1 MLKKDL
7 NPKMSS
13 GDQSLKIFAKILSF
27 VNELKQ
33 VFPKEHIQL
42 YHKLLKKTPI
52 GNTDAIAKH
61 LQVFDQFISTNQE
74 AIKSKNLDK
83 LEGDIFFSKKVYL
96 DLVNCMKD
104 KETDKDTRQAIFKHL
119 QVLLFLL
126 HPTDDL
132 KEIVQPMAQKA
143 SGGEEKFLENFMSKI
158 EQNFTGQDFNDP
170 MQATMSLLNSGVF
183 TDMIQTMNQ
192 GVTSGDIDISKL
204 LGSVQG
210 MLGNLGGN
218 SSDPQLSQMM
228 NMATQMMS
236 NMNLNPNEGQDP
248 Q

>member
-1 MLKKDL
+1 VLKKDI
-7 NPKMSS
+7 NIKMSS
-13 GDQSLKIFAKILSF
+13 SDQSLKIFAKILSF

-33 VFPKEHIQL
+33 VFPRENIQL

-52 GNTDAIAKH
+52 GNTEAISKH
-61 LQVFDQFISTNQE
+61 LHVFDQFISSNQE
-74 AIKSKNLDK
+74 AIKTKNVEK

-96 DLVNCMKD
+96 NIISCMKESD
-104 KETDKDTRQAIFKHL
+104 NETRQVIFKHL

-126 HPTDDL
+126 HPNEEI
-132 KEIVQPMAQKA
+132 KEIVQPIAQKS
-143 SGGEEKFLENFMSKI
+143 SGGEDKFLENFMNKI
-158 EQNFTGQDFNDP
+158 EQTFTGQEFNDP

-183 TDMIQTMNQ
+183 SDMIQTMNK
-192 GVTSGDIDISKL
+192 GMSSGEIDISKL

-236 NMNLNPNEGQDP
+236 NINLNPGTGQDP